1 MKSETLLPADEVRFL
16 QALPTP
22 QMHARLAH
30 LHAHGWSLAT
40 IARSLE
46 PPRPKTTVHYWIKNA
61 STSQEQRRTLP
72 EPPPTSLT
80 AAAPTYRAP
89 RTRSISPNVPPDVR
103 PVLRELA
110 EKSKRYR
117 AKTPAGSA
125 TAQANREL
133 TKIAL
138 QLHAH
143 GVPTSKIAAA
153 AGVTYRAM
161 ARRIANAGQMQPREQ
176 ANAL

>member
-1 MKSETLLPADEVRFL
+1 MLYYKPMRTQPLLPHDEVTFL
-16 QALPTP
+16 ESLPTH
-22 QMHARLAH
+22 QFHARLAH
-30 LHAHGWSLAT
+30 LHAHGWSLST
-40 IARSLE
+40 LARSLT
-46 PPRPKTTVHYWIKNA
+46 PPRPKTTVHYWVQNA
-61 STSQEQRRTLP
+61 STGQDLRRPLP

-80 AAAPTYRAP
+80 TAVPTYKAP
-89 RTRSISPNVPPDVR
+89 RTRSISPNVPPDIR
-103 PVLRELA
+103 PKLRELS

-117 AKTPAGSA
+117 AKTPTHSE

-138 QLHAH
+138 ELHAH

-161 ARRIANAGQMQPREQ
+161 ARRIAINTQDIG
-176 ANAL
+176 

>member
-1 MKSETLLPADEVRFL
+1 MKSQPCLPADEILFL

-22 QMHARLAH
+22 QMHSRLAH
-30 LHAHGWSLAT
+30 LHSQGWSLST
-40 IARSLE
+40 IARSLN
-46 PPRPKTTVHYWIKNA
+46 PPKPKTTVHYWIQNA
-61 STSQEQRRTLP
+61 ATDTEQRRALP

-80 AAAPTYRAP
+80 MAVPTYKAP
-89 RTRSISPNVPPDVR
+89 RTRSVSPNVPPDIR
-103 PVLRELA
+103 PKLRELS

-117 AKTPAGSA
+117 AKTPSSSE
-125 TAQANREL
+125 TARANQEL

-138 QLHAH
+138 ELHAH

-161 ARRIANAGQMQPREQ
+161 ARRIAINTQNIG
-176 ANAL
+176 